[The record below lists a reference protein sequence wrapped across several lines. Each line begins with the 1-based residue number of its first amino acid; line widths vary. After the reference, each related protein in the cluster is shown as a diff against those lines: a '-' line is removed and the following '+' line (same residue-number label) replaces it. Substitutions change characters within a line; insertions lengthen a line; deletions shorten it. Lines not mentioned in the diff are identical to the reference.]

1 MSYTIQIDSHGKSL
15 SAQKGD
21 LLVDKI
27 QQAGINLSV
36 TCNKKGLCGK
46 CLVEIVDGNLP
57 PPNEQE
63 KYLMEQKNYPQN
75 FRLACS
81 YRIADDVRIKIP
93 EESIIKDVLVLTSGL
108 QSIVSV
114 DPAVKKFHLFLQ
126 RPEISSPFSLM
137 EIFERQLKQ
146 KRIQAPFGLMKDMGK
161 ILDKCRFNVTA
172 VMYKNKELLNL
183 EPRDTQAQN
192 YGLAIDVGT
201 TTVALEIVNLNTG
214 ETTGTS
220 AALNSQSIH
229 GADVI
234 SRISYVF
241 QDPKRLDKLRDEI
254 RGTLN
259 SMIDKLLKK
268 TKIAPSNVY
277 DIALAGN
284 TAMNHLLLGLPV
296 DTLALAPFNSVYTF
310 LPELSSRNLGF
321 RINPYGKV
329 YVAPNIKSFVGGDIS
344 AGLVASDL
352 ANKKGIYLY
361 IDLGTNGE
369 IVLKNEKDLIAT
381 STAAGPAFEGMN
393 ITCGMLALPGAIYK
407 AEYSKKLK
415 TYTLQNK
422 PALGI
427 CGTGLIDLVA
437 ILLEQGKIS
446 PSGKLNDREQKI
458 HIKDNIFLSQND
470 VREIQLAC
478 AAIKTGIKMILE
490 EFHLTKE
497 ELDGIYIAGA
507 FGNYLNIE
515 NAMKIG
521 LLPRI
526 DENNIFFIGNAS
538 LAGAKTFL
546 ISATSRK
553 VIEALV
559 KKIRFISLASRP
571 SFQQNFVEAIEF
583 SQGL

>member
-1 MSYTIQIDSHGKSL
+1 MSYTIHIDSHGKSL

-27 QQAGINLSV
+27 LHAGINLSV
-36 TCNKKGLCGK
+36 ACDKKGLCGK
-46 CLVEIVDGNLP
+46 CLVEIVDGNLS

-81 YRIADDVRIKIP
+81 YRITGNVRIKIP
-93 EESIIKDVLVLTSGL
+93 EESITKDMLVLTSGL
-108 QSIVSV
+108 RSSVSV
-114 DPAVKKFHLFLQ
+114 DSAVKKFHLQLP
-126 RPEISSPFSLM
+126 RPEISSPLSLM
-137 EIFERQLKQ
+137 EILKRRLKE
-146 KRIQAPFGLMKDMGK
+146 KRIQAPFGLMRDMGK
-161 ILDKCRFNVTA
+161 ILEKSRFDLTA

-183 EPRDTQAQN
+183 EPRDTQSLN
-192 YGLAIDVGT
+192 YGLAIDIGT

-214 ETTGTS
+214 ETIGTS
-220 AALNSQSIH
+220 TALNSQSIH
-229 GADVI
+229 GADVV
-234 SRISYVF
+234 SRISYAY
-241 QDPKRLDKLRDEI
+241 QDPNKLYKLRDEI

-259 SMIDKLLKK
+259 SMINNLLKK
-268 TKIAPSNVY
+268 TKTAPSNVY
-277 DIALAGN
+277 DITVAGN
-284 TAMNHLLLGLPV
+284 TAMNHLFLGLSV
-296 DTLALAPFNSVYTF
+296 DTLALAPFNSVF
-310 LPELSSRNLGF
+310 DCLPELSSRDLGF

-393 ITCGMLALPGAIYK
+393 ISCGMLAQPGAIYK
-407 AEYSKKLK
+407 AEYGKKLK
-415 TYTLQNK
+415 IYTLRNR

-458 HIKDNIFLSQND
+458 HIKENIFLSQND

-497 ELDGIYIAGA
+497 ELHGIYIAGA

-526 DENNIFFIGNAS
+526 DEDKIAFIGNAS
-538 LAGAKTFL
+538 LAGAKTLL
-546 ISATSRK
+546 ISAPSRK

-583 SQGL
+583 SQRL

>member
-1 MSYTIQIDSHGKSL
+1 
-15 SAQKGD
+15 
-21 LLVDKI
+21 
-27 QQAGINLSV
+27 
-36 TCNKKGLCGK
+36 
-46 CLVEIVDGNLP
+46 
-57 PPNEQE
+57 
-63 KYLMEQKNYPQN
+63 
-75 FRLACS
+75 
-81 YRIADDVRIKIP
+81 
-93 EESIIKDVLVLTSGL
+93 
-108 QSIVSV
+108 
-114 DPAVKKFHLFLQ
+114 
-126 RPEISSPFSLM
+126 
-137 EIFERQLKQ
+137 
-146 KRIQAPFGLMKDMGK
+146 
-161 ILDKCRFNVTA
+161 
-172 VMYKNKELLNL
+172 
-183 EPRDTQAQN
+183 
-192 YGLAIDVGT
+192 
-201 TTVALEIVNLNTG
+201 
-214 ETTGTS
+214 
-220 AALNSQSIH
+220 
-229 GADVI
+229 
-234 SRISYVF
+234 
-241 QDPKRLDKLRDEI
+241 
-254 RGTLN
+254 
-259 SMIDKLLKK
+259 
-268 TKIAPSNVY
+268 
-277 DIALAGN
+277 
-284 TAMNHLLLGLPV
+284 
-296 DTLALAPFNSVYTF
+296 
-310 LPELSSRNLGF
+310 
-321 RINPYGKV
+321 
-329 YVAPNIKSFVGGDIS
+329 
-344 AGLVASDL
+344 
-352 ANKKGIYLY
+352 
-361 IDLGTNGE
+361 
-369 IVLKNEKDLIAT
+369 LKNEKDLIAT

>member
-1 MSYTIQIDSHGKSL
+1 
-15 SAQKGD
+15 
-21 LLVDKI
+21 
-27 QQAGINLSV
+27 
-36 TCNKKGLCGK
+36 
-46 CLVEIVDGNLP
+46 
-57 PPNEQE
+57 
-63 KYLMEQKNYPQN
+63 
-75 FRLACS
+75 
-81 YRIADDVRIKIP
+81 
-93 EESIIKDVLVLTSGL
+93 
-108 QSIVSV
+108 
-114 DPAVKKFHLFLQ
+114 
-126 RPEISSPFSLM
+126 M

-146 KRIQAPFGLMKDMGK
+146 KRIQAPFGLLRDMGK
-161 ILDKCRFNVTA
+161 TLEKCRFDVTA
-172 VMYKNKELLNL
+172 VVYKDKELLNL
-183 EPRDTQAQN
+183 EPRDTQALN
-192 YGLAIDVGT
+192 YGLAIDIGT

-220 AALNSQSIH
+220 AAMNSQSIH
-229 GADVI
+229 GADVV
-234 SRISYVF
+234 SRISYAF
-241 QDPKRLDKLRDEI
+241 QDPNRLDKLRDEI

-259 SMIDKLLKK
+259 SMIGEVLKK

-277 DIALAGN
+277 DIAVAGN
-284 TAMNHLLLGLPV
+284 TAMNHFFLGLPV
-296 DTLALAPFNSVYTF
+296 DTLALTPFNSVFTF
-310 LPELSSRNLGF
+310 LPELSSRDLGF

-352 ANKKGIYLY
+352 ANKKGIFLY

-393 ITCGMLALPGAIYK
+393 ISCGMLAQPGAIYK
-407 AEYSKKLK
+407 AEYGKKFK
-415 TYTLQNK
+415 TFTLQNR

-427 CGTGLIDLVA
+427 CGTGLIDLIA
-437 ILLEQGKIS
+437 ILLEQGKIF
-446 PSGKLNDREQKI
+446 PSGKLNHKEQKI

-490 EFHLTKE
+490 EYHLTKE
-497 ELDGIYIAGA
+497 QLDGIYIAGA

-515 NAMKIG
+515 NTMKIG

-526 DENNIFFIGNAS
+526 DKDKIAFIGNAS
-538 LAGAKTFL
+538 LAGAKTLL
-546 ISATSRK
+546 ISSPARK

-559 KKIRFISLASRP
+559 KKIRFISLASRH

-583 SQGL
+583 GQGL